1 MKEQR
6 RMNNKTIKMSGKIM
20 IIILQIA
27 GALCILY
34 GAFVFMTAG
43 WNVKFHAIWFVI
55 GLLFFGAAQLLKQW
69 YAGECALPKP
79 LLIALCAIIVV
90 GVICFVTVEFILIS
104 SALHKPEEPAD
115 YMVILGCQVNGTTI
129 SRALRYRLE
138 EAVDFVEKQDAKDMK
153 IIVSGGQ
160 GSGEDISEAEAMYR
174 YLVKKRIP
182 AGQIIKEEQSTN
194 TVENIRYS
202 KKLMKKAEP
211 SVIVVSNGFHI
222 FRATH
227 ICKKQGIVRVE
238 GLGAS
243 SDIWMGAAYYLREFF
258 AVLKDFLV
266 GNLA

>member
-1 MKEQR
+1 
-6 RMNNKTIKMSGKIM
+6 MNNKTIKMSGKIM

-34 GAFVFMTAG
+34 GAFVFMTVG

-55 GLLFFGAAQLLKQW
+55 GVMFFGAAHLLKQL
-69 YAGECALPKP
+69 YTGTCALPKP
-79 LLIALCAIIVV
+79 MLITLCAIIAM
-90 GVICFVTVEFILIS
+90 GALCFITVELILIS
-104 SALHKPEEPAD
+104 SALHKPEKPAD
-115 YMVILGCQVNGTTI
+115 YMVILGCQVNGTTV

-138 EAVDFVEKQDAKDMK
+138 EAVDFVEEQGAKDMK

-160 GSGEDISEAEAMYR
+160 GFGEDISEAEAMYR
-174 YLVKKRIP
+174 YLVKKGIP
-182 AGQIIKEEQSTN
+182 AGHIIKEEQSTN
-194 TVENIRYS
+194 TVENIQYS
-202 KKLMKKAEP
+202 KMLMKAEEP

-227 ICKKQGIVRVE
+227 ICKKQGIHRVE

-243 SDIWMGAAYYLREFF
+243 SDIWLGAAYYLREFF
-258 AVLKDFLV
+258 AVVKDFLV

>member
-1 MKEQR
+1 MK
-6 RMNNKTIKMSGKIM
+6 NKSLTKSGKIM
-20 IIILQIA
+20 IIILQII
-27 GALCILY
+27 GVLCILY
-34 GAFVFMTAG
+34 GLCVFASVG
-43 WNVKFHAIWFVI
+43 LDVKFHAIWLLI
-55 GLLFFGAAQLLKQW
+55 GALFLGAGHVLKQLFTGAW
-69 YAGECALPKP
+69 VLPKP
-79 LLIALCAIIVV
+79 VLIAGGVVIAAGMLC
-90 GVICFVTVEFILIS
+90 FLTVEVILVS
-104 SALHKPEEPAD
+104 SALKKPEEPAD
-115 YMVILGCQVNGTTI
+115 YMVILGCQVNGTTV

-138 EAVDFVEKQDAKDMK
+138 EAAGYVKEKDALDMK

-160 GSGEDISEAEAMYR
+160 GTGEDITEAEAMYR
-174 YLVKKRIP
+174 YLVKKGIP

-202 KKLMKKAEP
+202 KSLMENEEA

-227 ICKKQGIVRVE
+227 ICKKQGIHQVE

-258 AVLKDFLV
+258 AVVKDFLM